1 MIALDYSRLGP
12 PPGATVLICGGLGGI
27 GRAVVEGCLA
37 TGLRTLVLDL
47 PGAGAVPG
55 AIPAAI
61 PTGARFVGCDATD
74 ETSVRTAIAEISA
87 ATPALAAVINLIG
100 GGDGMTPTTDMDLDR
115 FERVM
120 NRNLRTAFLIS
131 KHTMPLL
138 KRSGA
143 GSLIHTASGAAFRA
157 ISGTADYTA
166 AKGGLVALTRL
177 LAAENA
183 PEVRVNVIA
192 PGGVTNRVKISGD
205 AASDPSGLNVTAI
218 QKQIP
223 LGRFADP
230 SDLVGPI
237 LFLAGPASGYI
248 TGQTLHL
255 NGGLWMA

>member
-1 MIALDYSRLGP
+1 MIAPDYSRLGP

-47 PGAGAVPG
+47 PGAGADPG
-55 AIPAAI
+55 AIPA
-61 PTGARFVGCDATD
+61 GARFIGCDASD
-74 ETSVRTAIAEISA
+74 ETSVRTAFAEIA
-87 ATPALAAVINLIG
+87 AAAPALAAVINLIG
-100 GGDGMTPTTDMDLDR
+100 GGDGVMPATDMGLDR

-120 NRNLRTAFLIS
+120 NRNLRTTFLIS
-131 KHTMPLL
+131 KHAMPLL

-166 AKGGLVALTRL
+166 AKGGVVALTRL

-183 PEVRVNVIA
+183 PEVRVNVSA
-192 PGGVTNRVKISGD
+192 PGGVTNRVKVSGEGS
-205 AASDPSGLNVTAI
+205 SDPSGLNVAAI
-218 QKQIP
+218 RKQIP

-237 LFLAGPASGYI
+237 LFLAGPAAGYI

-255 NGGLWMA
+255 NGGLLMA